1 LTTRA
6 PLLKVYSFAFV
17 TPVPALRMLMN
28 NLDADIIR
36 LFDDFL
42 PFAALFQDTD
52 VFAEA
57 RAC

>member
-6 PLLKVYSFAFV
+6 PLLKVYSFASV

-36 LFDDFL
+36 LFDNL
-42 PFAALFQDTD
+42 HPFAAHFQDIH
-52 VFAEA
+52 VEA

>member
-1 LTTRA
+1 
-6 PLLKVYSFAFV
+6 
-17 TPVPALRMLMN
+17 MLMN

-36 LFDDFL
+36 LFDDL
-42 PFAALFQDTD
+42 RPFAALFQDTD